1 MNRTAPPSGTRGL
14 QRHLITAV
22 LIRLA
27 DEGARVAL
35 VLLALERTKS
45 AAVCGLL
52 VTVLLVPQVVST
64 AIGLITDRARQP
76 RWVLTTSVDA
86 FAASLL
92 PWLSCLDVSRY
103 PWLSPCCCSADAV
116 APASPGG
123 LTSQL
128 PTLAAESSLP
138 RAFGAD
144 SLTYSVSGIAGPAAV
159 TAIGAGAAGAAT
171 SIVALAAIAAAG
183 GLVLA
188 TLLSSA
194 SRPAGPAPFSRDDH
208 AVRLPGM
215 MPPRVRGDLLRWC
228 GYASLR

>member
-1 MNRTAPPSGTRGL
+1 
-14 QRHLITAV
+14 
-22 LIRLA
+22 
-27 DEGARVAL
+27 
-35 VLLALERTKS
+35 
-45 AAVCGLL
+45 
-52 VTVLLVPQVVST
+52 
-64 AIGLITDRARQP
+64 
-76 RWVLTTSVDA
+76 VLTTSVDA

-92 PWLSCLDVSRY
+92 PWLSCLDMFRY
-103 PWLSPCCCSADAV
+103 PWFVAVLLLGGCCGPSLTA
-116 APASPGG
+116 G

-159 TAIGAGAAGAAT
+159 MAISAGAAGAAT
-171 SIVALAAIAAAG
+171 SIVALAASAAAG
-183 GLVLA
+183 WLVLA

-228 GYASLR
+228 GHASLR